1 VPEPPTPPPA
11 RVSFPPLAWAGLTL
25 FGLLMLGTLGVQLAL
40 IEDQRSTVD
49 RQLRTAVRQANA
61 SLPLIEDAQPLV
73 EELRTGAPAVR
84 RLGRD
89 ASGLIAETR
98 PLVRELH
105 AARAGEQLQAA
116 GALARTLLDAD
127 VPRLTDTVERLAD
140 ELLQQDRLRRVLVRS
155 ASVLG
160 ETQALNTVP
169 KLTDAAEL
177 APEQFRVLRES
188 LAVQRET
195 LSITRELLAVARETE
210 RHAES
215 LDAKTGG
222 GPLVPPPGG

>member
-1 VPEPPTPPPA
+1 
-11 RVSFPPLAWAGLTL
+11 
-25 FGLLMLGTLGVQLAL
+25 MLGTLGVQLAL
-40 IEDQRSTVD
+40 IEDQRSSVD

-98 PLVRELH
+98 PLVRELDR
-105 AARAGEQLQAA
+105 ARAGEQLEAA
-116 GALARTLLDAD
+116 GALARALLDAGAPEAARD
-127 VPRLTDTVERLAD
+127 VRQLTDAVVRADLPRLVDGVEALTG
-140 ELLQQDRLRRVLVRS
+140 ELLRQDRLRRLLVRGND
-155 ASVLG
+155 VLG
-160 ETQALNTVP
+160 QTRALHTVP
-169 KLTDAAEL
+169 KLTEAAEL
-177 APEQFRVLRES
+177 APDQFRVLSES
-188 LAVQRET
+188 LAVQRQT

-222 GPLVPPPGG
+222 SPLVPPPGG